1 MFHITTYLFL
11 ITISLSIKIQHAC
24 EVIEHTD
31 VHKEGQGVSSI
42 TLNCDHECKN
52 INQYLGLFC
61 FRLRETQMIN
71 FDETI
76 QNAIDSQSNFRIIQN
91 SKAVTF
97 FNTTW
102 KECYKRHNYLKT
114 FFTDTYSLNLTD
126 FTGYLIKNPKV
137 DSKGISGPHLI
148 GEKGSPLL
156 VSNRGIVIVFGE
168 WNYLDT
174 KLHYYMKRAFDI
186 RLMKSQITNY
196 ALQTLQTTLKGKIKE
211 FSTNTHMQNLRYDNH
226 TEHNKKPVY
235 TTQNDSGI
243 TRVIILIIF
252 AFLTTISL
260 KFCCKFRSE
269 PIWNYSE
276 AEITETFTLESNE
289 NVEQIEDQYEE
300 REETTF

>member
-1 MFHITTYLFL
+1 MFHIATYLFL
-11 ITISLSIKIQHAC
+11 ITISLSIKSQHAC

-114 FFTDTYSLNLTD
+114 FLTDTYLLNLTD
-126 FTGYLIKNPKV
+126 FTGYFIKKPKV
-137 DSKGISGPHLI
+137 DGKSISGPHMI
-148 GEKGSPLL
+148 
-156 VSNRGIVIVFGE
+156 
-168 WNYLDT
+168 
-174 KLHYYMKRAFDI
+174 
-186 RLMKSQITNY
+186 
-196 ALQTLQTTLKGKIKE
+196 
-211 FSTNTHMQNLRYDNH
+211 
-226 TEHNKKPVY
+226 
-235 TTQNDSGI
+235 
-243 TRVIILIIF
+243 
-252 AFLTTISL
+252 
-260 KFCCKFRSE
+260 
-269 PIWNYSE
+269 
-276 AEITETFTLESNE
+276 
-289 NVEQIEDQYEE
+289 
-300 REETTF
+300 